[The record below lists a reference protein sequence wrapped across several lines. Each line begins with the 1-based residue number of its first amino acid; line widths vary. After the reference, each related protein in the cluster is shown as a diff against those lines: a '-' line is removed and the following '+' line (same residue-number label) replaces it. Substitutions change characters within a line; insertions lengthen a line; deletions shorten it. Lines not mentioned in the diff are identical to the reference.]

1 LYGQFARSLAD
12 FKTKTVSMKLK
23 LVYSKYTA
31 QKDNMNNITR
41 SKNMRMKTEALIEI
55 KKKIM
60 HLLVTRINLCI
71 SASI

>member
-1 LYGQFARSLAD
+1 
-12 FKTKTVSMKLK
+12 MKLK